1 LRDKDQQSNTL
12 KKNGQT
18 NLDHKANLKH
28 ASGHIERLG
37 YYGSRPLNVLFQN
50 FFVDE
55 TWQAKNAA
63 VQQLVCAF

>member
-18 NLDHKANLKH
+18 ILDRKANLKH
-28 ASGHIERLG
+28 ASGHIERFG
-37 YYGSRPLNVLFQN
+37 YNGSRLLNVLSQN
-50 FFVDE
+50 FFVDG